1 MDTKIRLN
9 KFLAGVGIGSRR
21 KVNEIIKSG
30 RVKVNDSIGQL
41 NHRIDPDKDIIFLDG
56 QKIDTQAK
64 PIYIILNKPKGVIS
78 TTKDE
83 FGRTTVTDLVNIKER
98 LYPVGR
104 LDENTTGLVIL
115 TNDGDLT
122 LKLTHPRFSVGET
135 YHLTIQGEVNEYK
148 IEELK
153 QGVKLKEGIAKA
165 EEVKILKFDQNRT
178 LLEIVIHQE
187 WNRQIKKMC
196 SVLGFNLMSLKRV
209 GVGKLTI
216 KDIEEGRFREL
227 TENEIKMLRE
237 NS

>member
-9 KFLAGVGIGSRR
+9 KFLAGAGIGSRR

-41 NHRIDPDKDIIFLDG
+41 NHRIDPDKDTIFLDG
-56 QKIDTQAK
+56 QKIETQTK
-64 PIYIILNKPKGVIS
+64 YIYFILNKPKGVIS
-78 TTKDE
+78 TTHDE
-83 FGRTTVTDLVNIKER
+83 FGRTTVTDLVDIKER

-122 LKLTHPRFSVGET
+122 LKLTHPRFSIGKT
-135 YHLTIQGEVNEYK
+135 YNLMIQGEVSENQIK
-148 IEELK
+148 ELE

-165 EEVKILKFDQNRT
+165 LDVKILKFEQNRT
-178 LLEIVIHQE
+178 LLEIVIHQG
-187 WNRQIKKMC
+187 WNHQIKRMC
-196 SVLGFNLMSLKRV
+196 AVLGLNLISLKRV

-216 KDIEEGRFREL
+216 KDIDEGRFREL
-227 TENEIKMLRE
+227 TENEIKMLKE
-237 NS
+237 SA